1 MILQPPEYGTNLN
14 LSKHMPLQLNSQ
26 VVVMFDRGDI
36 YNPIIIGRLETFS
49 EIVDETQSNN
59 IEVSKDPAGNIVKKT
74 FIQNEEQP
82 NQKGTI
88 ETLSVMNSDIR
99 KNVIGDN
106 LTITQDLENNIG
118 TITAVLNSETNATF
132 VSAVNMTLASGA
144 NITLDKDFI
153 MIENKNAS
161 ITITKDLN
169 ITVQGN
175 VVINATGNAT
185 IIAENADITANGNA
199 SVIANG
205 NASVSAGGDT
215 GITAGGNASLTASG
229 NVNISGAAIN
239 LN

>member
-36 YNPIIIGRLETFS
+36 YNPIIKGRLETFS

-118 TITAVLNSETNATF
+118 TITAVLNSG
-132 VSAVNMTLASGA
+132 VNVTL
-144 NITLDKDFI
+144 NKDFVLV
-153 MIENKNAS
+153 ENENAS

-169 ITVQGN
+169 IAIQGN
-175 VVINATGNAT
+175 VGISVGG
-185 IIAENADITANGNA
+185 NADISTTGNT
-199 SVIANG
+199 N
-205 NASVSAGGDT
+205 
-215 GITAGGNASLTASG
+215 ITAGGNASVTASG